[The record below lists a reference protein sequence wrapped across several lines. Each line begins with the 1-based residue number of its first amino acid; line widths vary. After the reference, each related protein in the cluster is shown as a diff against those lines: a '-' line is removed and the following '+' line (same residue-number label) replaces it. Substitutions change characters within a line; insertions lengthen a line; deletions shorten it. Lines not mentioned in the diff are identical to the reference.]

1 MRYRYYTCDVFTERR
16 FGGNP
21 LAVLPEAMGLS
32 SEQMQRIAREFNY
45 SETTFVLPA
54 DDPAH
59 TRKVRIFTPGA
70 EIPFAG
76 HPNVGTAFVLAAIG
90 TLAAG
95 KATLQV
101 VFEEG
106 AGSVPVTIR
115 YQDDQPVYCE
125 LTAPQALTLGAMP
138 PVGAVA
144 ASLGLSPDT
153 VVTSTHSPRVAS
165 AGLPFLL
172 VELRDRTALAEAR
185 VRQDEHAA
193 LMHQCGGEG
202 LHLYTRDTGVP
213 GVDLRARMYAPLHG
227 VAEDPATGSANVALA
242 GLLAACA
249 PEADGTFAW
258 RIAQGVEMGRPS
270 LLEAS
275 AIKRG
280 GEVETVR
287 IGGRSVLVC
296 DGWIEVG
303 DAPGYAHHRAGGPA
317 PARFPHRRA
326 TRAEGRPSL
335 GHDFGPPARDQPLRA
350 CSPP

>member
-1 MRYRYYTCDVFTERR
+1 VNAAGEAGPMRYRYHTCDVFTEQR

-21 LAVLPEAMGLS
+21 LAVLPEAAGLS

-45 SETTFVLPA
+45 SETTFVLPPE
-54 DDPAH
+54 DPAH
-59 TRKVRIFTPGA
+59 TRKVRIFTPGT

-90 TLAAG
+90 ALPG
-95 KATLQV
+95 GGERLRV
-101 VFEEG
+101 VFEEA
-106 AGSVPVTIR
+106 AGLVPITIR
-115 YQDDQPVYCE
+115 YRDGQPVHCE

-138 PVGAVA
+138 PVEAVA

-153 VVTSTHSPRVAS
+153 VVTSTHPPRVAS

-185 VRQDEHAA
+185 VRHDEHAVV
-193 LMHQCGGEG
+193 MHLCGGEG

-249 PEADGTFAW
+249 PEADGSFAW
-258 RIAQGVEMGRPS
+258 RIAQGLEMGRPS

-275 AIKRG
+275 AAKRG
-280 GEVETVR
+280 GAVETVR
-287 IGGRSVLVC
+287 IGGSSVLVC
-296 DGWIEVG
+296 DGWIEIGEV
-303 DAPGYAHHRAGGPA
+303 PG
-317 PARFPHRRA
+317 
-326 TRAEGRPSL
+326 
-335 GHDFGPPARDQPLRA
+335 
-350 CSPP
+350 

>member
-21 LAVLPEAMGLS
+21 LAVLPDAAGLCG
-32 SEQMQRIAREFNY
+32 EQMQCIAREFNY

-90 TLAAG
+90 ALPAG
-95 KATLQV
+95 GETPQA
-101 VFEEG
+101 VFEEI
-106 AGSVPVTIR
+106 AGPVPVAIR
-115 YQDDQPVYCE
+115 FEHGQPVYCE

-144 ASLGLSPDT
+144 ASLGLSPDA
-153 VVTSTHSPRVAS
+153 VVTSTHPPRVAS
-165 AGLPFLL
+165 AGLPFL
-172 VELRDRTALAEAR
+172 VAELRDRTALAEGR
-185 VRQDEHAA
+185 VRHEEHAV
-193 LMHQCGGEG
+193 LMRSCGGEG
-202 LHLYTRDTGVP
+202 LLLYTRDTGVP

-249 PEADGTFAW
+249 PEADGDFAW

-280 GEVETVR
+280 GEVATVR

-296 DGWIEVG
+296 EGWIEVG
-303 DAPGYAHHRAGGPA
+303 DASA
-317 PARFPHRRA
+317 
-326 TRAEGRPSL
+326 
-335 GHDFGPPARDQPLRA
+335 
-350 CSPP
+350 

>member
-1 MRYRYYTCDVFTERR
+1 MRYRYYTCDVFAEQR

-21 LAVLPEAMGLS
+21 LAVLPEAAGLS
-32 SEQMQRIAREFNY
+32 GEQMQRIAREFNY
-45 SETTFVLPA
+45 SETTFVLAA

-76 HPNVGTAFVLAAIG
+76 HPNVGTAFVLAATG
-90 TLAAG
+90 ALAAG
-95 KATLQV
+95 GETLQA
-101 VFEEG
+101 VFGEA
-106 AGSVPVTIR
+106 AGPVPVAIR
-115 YQDDQPVYCE
+115 YRDGQPAYCE
-125 LTAPQALTLGAMP
+125 LTAPQALSLGAMP

-144 ASLGLSPDT
+144 ASLGLGPET
-153 VVTSTHSPRVAS
+153 VVTSTHPPRVAA

-172 VELRDRTALAEAR
+172 VELCDRTALAEAR
-185 VRQDEHAA
+185 VRHDEHAA
-193 LMHQCGGEG
+193 LMRACGGEG

-249 PEADGTFAW
+249 SEADGTFAW
-258 RIAQGVEMGRPS
+258 RIAQGIEMGRPS

-280 GEVETVR
+280 GAVETVR

-303 DAPGYAHHRAGGPA
+303 AASG
-317 PARFPHRRA
+317 
-326 TRAEGRPSL
+326 
-335 GHDFGPPARDQPLRA
+335 
-350 CSPP
+350 